1 MQAAPA
7 DGPKSQAMPAT
18 ENPKHMKK
26 NVVIFGL
33 ISGLIITAMMIGST
47 VACYRNENFEGNM
60 VAGYAAM
67 IIAFS
72 FIFIG
77 IRNFRDRYNAG
88 LITFGKAF
96 KIGLYITLIAST
108 IYLLVWLV
116 EYYLFIPD
124 FMEKYIAHVMREA
137 EASGAS
143 QAELDKKAAQMDS
156 YKEMYKNPLFVV
168 IFTYLEVFPIGLV
181 ISLISALILKR
192 KSGAAVAN

>member
-1 MQAAPA
+1 
-7 DGPKSQAMPAT
+7 
-18 ENPKHMKK
+18 MKK